1 VGVGLGS
8 RSLDRPNLLRFTL
21 ADCGSADP
29 AQLETAYIE
38 TVLVQQAQIDDATA
52 EDLAFLAEELR
63 QAGALEVFSQAIAM
77 KKGRTA
83 QLLTALV
90 HSEQAESLRRVWWR
104 HSSTLGLREH
114 PQTRWVLPRRS
125 RQLAT
130 PLGPVRLKQAQLPDG
145 RWRSKPE
152 HDDLAAL
159 ARQHTLGIDQ
169 VRLVV
174 QQALVEAQPDANLA
188 IQP

>member
-1 VGVGLGS
+1 M
-8 RSLDRPNLLRFTL
+8 
-21 ADCGSADP
+21 
-29 AQLETAYIE
+29 
-38 TVLVQQAQIDDATA
+38 
-52 EDLAFLAEELR
+52 
-63 QAGALEVFSQAIAM
+63 FSQAIAM

-90 HSEQAESLRRVWWR
+90 APEQAESLRRVWWR
-104 HSSTLGLREH
+104 HSITLGWREL
-114 PQTRWVLPRRS
+114 PQTRWVLSRRS

-130 PLGPVRLKQAQLPDG
+130 QLGTVRLKQAQLPDG

-174 QQALVEAQPDANLA
+174 QQALEAQPDANLPS
-188 IQP
+188 QP